1 MKRISL
7 LIGLVLIFAFA
18 VVPTARAAD
27 PEDRV
32 MDLLDDAAGS
42 TGVQGVYLRKIGD
55 GTIASNNANF
65 VFEPASTIKALIHF
79 HAMRQVQVT
88 PLNLSSSIPWFA
100 GPANYSSSPPPGT
113 SCPDNSTLPGNN
125 TLSTG
130 LGQMMGPSD
139 NRWTQAMRDF
149 FGDGAI
155 DATAT
160 SFGMTNTALNHMIG
174 CGTIIP
180 AARNQLTL
188 VDAGLMYEDVA
199 VGGFLN
205 NTNRAAAYALMTQDN
220 GTFDSITDFESS
232 GMGLD
237 ASSIVQFKSLRQ
249 SANKAGSYGLSDG
262 QYRTVAGWSTVPWK
276 DSDTCEIVV
285 EDYVYGAFIHQATG
299 IAGGFSIRA
308 TGVELF
314 REEINAALQSWAD
327 CEADLQITSS
337 IVVDPPAEFDV
348 NTPTALTVRVAM
360 RNNGPVDVIDG
371 ELSRTSNVP
380 ADCEV
385 TPEDATT
392 AVPAMAHGGLVV
404 LEMDFTVECSNPSS
418 HQFTFDSY
426 IELDDD
432 AVVDPD
438 LSNNGGLAG
447 ANIALIARADLAVTD
462 WDFSELDNAQVQ
474 DLLVGDGFLF
484 STPKVVDNF
493 GDTVD
498 NLYHDPV
505 DTTVVRSVTVPEGVR
520 GILTVG
526 AGEGPADVTIQ
537 RPLDPDEV
545 HAAQAAGTVIEA
557 DGPATLIVEFAVDN
571 LAIDEARDLV
581 EQFGVACTA
590 PGEHEIEFVNA
601 IAAVD
606 EHVVDPDESNNSAV
620 VQRTIEC
627 VTPIVINIR
636 PGNSQNF
643 VKVNS
648 KGILN
653 VALLTTEAGEY
664 DLPTDF
670 DATTVDY
677 ETVRFATSQV
687 LNNGAGA
694 VASPSKKFI
703 RDSHEVTNEK
713 LDRADDD
720 MVLHFS
726 IPDSGID
733 GLSTE
738 SCAYGSYEDGGNTY
752 QFFGCDSVNP
762 KP

>member
-7 LIGLVLIFAFA
+7 LIALILIATFAA
-18 VVPTARAAD
+18 VPTARAAD

-32 MDLLDDAAGS
+32 MDLLDTAAGS
-42 TGVQGVYLRKIGD
+42 TGSQGVYLRKIGD
-55 GTIASNNANF
+55 GPIAANNESF

-79 HAMRQVQVT
+79 HAMKQVNDNPAV
-88 PLNLSSSIPWFA
+88 NLSSSIPWFA
-100 GPANYSSSPPPGT
+100 GPANYNNSPPPGT
-113 SCPDNSTLPGNN
+113 SCPDNSTLPGND
-125 TLSTG
+125 TLSNG

-155 DATAT
+155 AGTAT
-160 SFGMTNTALNHMIG
+160 SFSMTNTALNHMVG
-174 CGTIIP
+174 CGTIV
-180 AARNQLTL
+180 ARNQLTL

-205 NTNRAAAYALMTQDN
+205 NTTRAAAYALMTQDN
-220 GTFDSITDFESS
+220 TSFNNIIDTESA

-237 ASSIVQFKSLRQ
+237 ASSISQFKSLRQ

-276 DSDTCEIVV
+276 ESNTCQIVV
-285 EDYVYGAFIHQATG
+285 EDYVYGAFIHQANSIT
-299 IAGGFSIRA
+299 GGFSIRA

-314 REEINAALQSWAD
+314 REEINAALASWVA
-327 CEADLQITSS
+327 CEADLEITSS
-337 IVVDPPAEFDV
+337 IVVDPPVEIDV
-348 NTPTALTVRVAM
+348 NTPTVLTVRVAM
-360 RNNGPVDVIDG
+360 RNNGPADVIDG
-371 ELSRTSNVP
+371 ELSRTANVP

-392 AVPAMAHGGLVV
+392 AVPAMARGILVV
-404 LEMDFTVECSNPSS
+404 QEMDFTVECSNPSS
-418 HQFTFDSY
+418 HQFTFDSHV
-426 IELDDD
+426 EAAADE
-432 AVVDPD
+432 AVDLD
-438 LSNNGGLAG
+438 LSNNDGLAG
-447 ANIALIARADLAVTD
+447 VNIALIARADLAVTG
-462 WDFSELDNAQVQ
+462 WDFSELDGAQIQ

-493 GDTVD
+493 GDTVG
-498 NLYHDPV
+498 NLYLDPV
-505 DTTVVRSVTVPEGVR
+505 DATVVRSITVPEGVR
-520 GILTVG
+520 GIVRVG
-526 AGEGPADVTIQ
+526 AGEVPADVTIQ

-545 HAAQAAGTVIEA
+545 HASQAAGTVIEA
-557 DGPATLIVEFAVDN
+557 DGPATLVVEFAVGS

-590 PGEHEIEFVNA
+590 PGEHQLYFVNA

-606 EHVVDPDESNNSAV
+606 EHVIDPDQSNNSAV

-627 VTPIVINIR
+627 VTPIQINIR

-643 VKVNS
+643 VNVKSNGS
-648 KGILN
+648 LN

-670 DATTVDY
+670 DATTVVY
-677 ETVRFATSQV
+677 ETVRFATSEI

-694 VASPSKKFI
+694 VASPDKKFV

-713 LDRADDD
+713 LDKADDD
-720 MVLHFS
+720 MVLRFF
-726 IPDSGID
+726 IPDSGIA
-733 GLSTE
+733 GSSTE
-738 SCAYGSYEDGGNTY
+738 SCVYGSYEDDGNTY

-762 KP
+762 